1 MPAAAQGHR
10 YRAAVTKSGLTPLT
24 MPDSP
29 DGWGDWLGERCGAEL
44 ATARALVSAI
54 KDARPTD
61 TGQLLTDWNEV
72 SIALHN
78 AMSAASLI
86 SQVHPQ
92 ESLRSQAE
100 AAEQEGNQLSTD
112 LGLDRDLYEIFAAA
126 DPAGLDEAAA
136 RVLRLTLRDFRR
148 AGVDQDEP
156 TRARLRELGDREL
169 VVNQEL
175 GKNARDD
182 VRSISVTPG
191 QLAGLPQDYID
202 THPAGTDGRV
212 TITTDYPDTIPF
224 MSFALDADARRAL
237 HLEFNNRAW
246 PVNDAVLQELL
257 GLRAEHAKILGFD
270 SWADFD
276 AEVKM
281 IGRGAAIGE
290 FIDQIAT
297 AAEESGRRDLAVL
310 LERLRADRPGATVV
324 DRADSAFYSQVV
336 RRERFDVDAQRV
348 RRYFEFAKV
357 RQGLLDVTGRLF
369 GLSYA
374 RVQDADSW
382 HEDVAVYDVQLEGT
396 PLGRIYLDLHPRE
409 GKYKHAAQFDL
420 VAGIRDRQ
428 LPEGGLVCNFGR
440 GLIEHSDVVT
450 LFHEFGHLVHHLL
463 AGRHQWARFSGV
475 ATEWDFV
482 EAPSQLLEEWAWDAD
497 VLRTFA
503 TNDAGEPIPEDLV
516 AKMRAGE
523 DFAKGCFARTQM
535 FYAAVSYRLHQQP
548 VADITAFVQEV
559 QGAYDLFAPV
569 EGTHFHA
576 SFGHLGGYSSAYYT
590 YMWSLVIAKDLFS
603 AFDRSDLFAPETARR
618 YRDTILAAGGSKD
631 AAELVADFLDRPY
644 TIEAFGTWLQE
655 APLAEEPVADGT
667 VAG

>member
-1 MPAAAQGHR
+1 
-10 YRAAVTKSGLTPLT
+10 

-29 DGWGDWLGERCGAEL
+29 DGWGEWLNQRCGAEL
-44 ATARALVSAI
+44 ETARALVAAI
-54 KDARPTD
+54 KEARPT
-61 TGQLLTDWNEV
+61 QASRLLTDWNEV
-72 SIALHN
+72 EIALHN
-78 AMSAASLI
+78 AMSAASLL
-86 SQVHPQ
+86 SQVHPL
-92 ESLRSQAE
+92 EALRSQAE
-100 AAEQEGNQLSTD
+100 AAEQEGNQLVTD

-126 DPAGLDEAAA
+126 DPTGLDEAAT

-169 VVNQEL
+169 VVDQQF
-175 GKNARDD
+175 GKNTRDD
-182 VRSISVTPG
+182 VRSISVTTG

-202 THPAGTDGRV
+202 AHPVGADGHV
-212 TITTDYPDTIPF
+212 TISTDYPDTIPF
-224 MSFALDADARRAL
+224 MTFALDADARRAL
-237 HLEFNNRAW
+237 VLEFNNRAW

-257 GLRAEHAKILGFD
+257 GLRAEHAKILGFE

-276 AEVKM
+276 AEIKM

-290 FIDQIAT
+290 FIDQIT
-297 AAEESGRRDLAVL
+297 AAAEVSGRRDLAVL
-310 LERLRADRPGATVV
+310 LERLRADRPEVNVV
-324 DRADSAFYSQVV
+324 DRADSAFYSEVA
-336 RRERFDVDAQRV
+336 RRERFDVDAQQV
-348 RRYFEFAKV
+348 RGYFDFAKV

-374 RVQDADSW
+374 RVQDARSW
-382 HEDVAVYDVQLEGT
+382 HEDVAVYDVQLGGA

-428 LPEGGLVCNFGR
+428 LPEGVLVCNFGR
-440 GLIEHSDVVT
+440 GLMQHSDVVT

-463 AGRHQWARFSGV
+463 AGRHPWARFSGV

-503 TNDAGEPIPEDLV
+503 TNGAGEPIPVELV

-523 DFAKGCFARTQM
+523 DFGKGTFARTQM
-535 FYAAVSYRLHQQP
+535 FYAALSYRLHIQP
-548 VADITAFVQEV
+548 VADITAFVKEV
-559 QGAYDLFAPV
+559 QAAYDLFTQV
-569 EGTHFHA
+569 EGSHFHA

-603 AFDRSDLFAPETARR
+603 AFDREDLFAPETARR

-631 AAELVADFLDRPY
+631 AAELVADFLGRPY
-644 TIEAFGTWLQE
+644 NVEAFGTWLQE
-655 APLAEEPVADGT
+655 TP
-667 VAG
+667 AG

>member
-1 MPAAAQGHR
+1 M
-10 YRAAVTKSGLTPLT
+10 TNSELTPLT
-24 MPDSP
+24 LPVSP
-29 DGWGDWLGERCGAEL
+29 EGWGDWLGQRCGVQL
-44 ATARALVSAI
+44 ARARALVAVI
-54 KDARPTD
+54 KDTHPAAAD
-61 TGQLLTDWNEV
+61 TLLGGWNEV
-72 SIALHN
+72 SIALGN

-92 ESLRSQAE
+92 EELRSQAE
-100 AAEQEGNQLSTD
+100 TAEQEGHKLSTD
-112 LGLDRDLYEIFAAA
+112 LALDRDLFEIFAAA
-126 DPAGLDEAAA
+126 DPTGLDEGAA
-136 RVLRLTLRDFRR
+136 RVLRLALRDFRR

-156 TRARLRELGDREL
+156 TRARLRELSDREL
-169 VVNQEL
+169 VVDQEF
-175 GKNARDD
+175 GKNTRDD
-182 VRSISVTPG
+182 VRSISVTPD
-191 QLAGLPQDYID
+191 QLAGLPQDYVEA
-202 THPAGTDGRV
+202 HPVDADGRV
-212 TITTDYPDTIPF
+212 TITTEYPDTIPF
-224 MSFALDADARRAL
+224 MTFALDAEARRAL
-237 HLEFNNRAW
+237 VVEFNNRAW

-257 GLRAEHAKILGFD
+257 GLRAEHARILGFD

-290 FIDQIAT
+290 FIDQIT
-297 AAEESGRRDLAVL
+297 AASDESGRRDLAVL
-310 LERLRADRPGATVV
+310 LERLQADRPGASVV
-324 DRADSAFYSQVV
+324 DRADSAFYKEVV
-336 RRERFDVDAQRV
+336 RRERFDVDAQQV

-374 RVQDADSW
+374 RVEEAGSW

-396 PLGRIYLDLHPRE
+396 SLGRIYLDLHPRE

-428 LPEGGLVCNFGR
+428 LSEGVLVCNFGR
-440 GLIEHSDVVT
+440 GLMEHSDVVT

-463 AGRHQWARFSGV
+463 AGRHPWARFSGV

-482 EAPSQLLEEWAWDAD
+482 EAPSQLLEEWAWDAS
-497 VLRTFA
+497 VLRSFA
-503 TNDAGEPIPEDLV
+503 TDDAGEPIPEELV

-523 DFAKGCFARTQM
+523 DFGKGCFVRTQM
-535 FYAAVSYRLHQQP
+535 FYAALSYRLHKEP
-548 VADITAFVQEV
+548 VADITAFVREIQA
-559 QGAYDLFAPV
+559 AYDLFAQV

-603 AFDRSDLFAPETARR
+603 AFDRDDLFAPETARR

-631 AAELVADFLDRPY
+631 AAELVTDFLGRPY
-644 TIEAFGTWLQE
+644 NIEAFSTWLQD
-655 APLAEEPVADGT
+655 APVG
-667 VAG
+667 

>member
-1 MPAAAQGHR
+1 MN
-10 YRAAVTKSGLTPLT
+10 SGLTPLT

-29 DGWGDWLGERCGAEL
+29 DGWGDWLSERCGAQL
-44 ATARALVSAI
+44 ATARARVGAI
-54 KDARPTD
+54 KEGPPTD
-61 TGQLLTDWNEV
+61 ATGLLIAWNEV

-78 AMSAASLI
+78 AMSAASLV

-92 ESLRSQAE
+92 EALRSQAE

-112 LGLDRDLYEIFAAA
+112 LGLDRDLFEIFAVA

-169 VVNQEL
+169 VVDQEF
-175 GKNARDD
+175 GKNIRDD

-202 THPAGTDGRV
+202 AHPPGADGRV
-212 TITTDYPDTIPF
+212 KITTDYPDTIPF
-224 MSFALDADARRAL
+224 LSFALDAEARRAL
-237 HLEFNNRAW
+237 IVEFLNRAW
-246 PVNDAVLQELL
+246 PVNDMVLQELL
-257 GLRAEHAKILGFD
+257 ALRAEHAKMLGFD

-290 FIDQIAT
+290 FIDQIA
-297 AAEESGRRDLAVL
+297 AAAVESGRRDLAVL
-310 LERLRADRPGATVV
+310 LERLRADRPEVNAV
-324 DRADSAFYSQVV
+324 DRADSAFYHEVV
-336 RRERFDVDAQRV
+336 RRERFHVDAQLV

-369 GLSYA
+369 ALSYT
-374 RVQDADSW
+374 RVHDAVSW
-382 HEDVAVYDVQLEGT
+382 HEDVAVYDVQLEGA

-409 GKYKHAAQFDL
+409 GKYKHAAQFGL
-420 VAGIRDRQ
+420 VPGVRDRQ
-428 LPEGGLVCNFGR
+428 LPEGVLVCNFGR
-440 GLIEHSDVVT
+440 GLMEHSDVVT

-463 AGRHQWARFSGV
+463 AGRHEWARFSGV

-503 TNDAGEPIPEDLV
+503 TDKAGEPIPAELV

-523 DFAKGCFARTQM
+523 EFGKGCLARTQM
-535 FYAAVSYRLHQQP
+535 FYAALSYRLHREP
-548 VADITAFVQEV
+548 VADITAFGKEIQ
-559 QGAYDLFAPV
+559 AACDLYAHI

-576 SFGHLGGYSSAYYT
+576 SFVHLGGYSSAYYT

-603 AFDRSDLFAPETARR
+603 TFDRQDLFAPENARR

-631 AAELVADFLDRPY
+631 AAELVADFLGRPY
-644 TIEAFGTWLQE
+644 NIEAFSSWLQE
-655 APLAEEPVADGT
+655 APKR
-667 VAG
+667 

>member
-1 MPAAAQGHR
+1 M
-10 YRAAVTKSGLTPLT
+10 TNSGLTPLT

-29 DGWGDWLGERCGAEL
+29 DGWGDWLGERCTAQL
-44 ATARALVSAI
+44 ATARALVAAI
-54 KDARPTD
+54 KDAPPTD
-61 TGQLLTDWNEV
+61 AIGLLTAWNDV
-72 SIALHN
+72 SIALDN
-78 AMSAASLI
+78 AMYAASLI

-112 LGLDRDLYEIFAAA
+112 LGLDRDLFELFAAA
-126 DPAGLDEAAA
+126 DPTGLDEAAA

-156 TRARLRELGDREL
+156 TRARLRELADREL
-169 VVNQEL
+169 VVDQEF
-175 GKNARDD
+175 GKNIRDD
-182 VRSISVTPG
+182 VRSISVTTD

-202 THPAGTDGRV
+202 AHPLVDGCA
-212 TITTDYPDTIPF
+212 TITTDYPDLIPF

-237 HLEFNNRAW
+237 VMEFNNCAW

-257 GLRAEHAKILGFD
+257 GLRAEHARILGFD

-310 LERLRADRPGATVV
+310 LERLRADRPEVDVV
-324 DRADSAFYSQVV
+324 DSADSAFYKQVV
-336 RRERFDVDAQRV
+336 RRERFDVDAQQV

-357 RQGLLDVTGRLF
+357 REGLLDVTGRLF
-369 GLSYA
+369 GLSYT
-374 RVQDADSW
+374 RVPDAVSW
-382 HEDVAVYDVQLEGT
+382 HEDVAVYDVQLDGA

-420 VAGIRDRQ
+420 APGIRDRQ
-428 LPEGGLVCNFGR
+428 LPEGVLVCNFGR
-440 GLIEHSDVVT
+440 GLMEHSDVVT
-450 LFHEFGHLVHHLL
+450 LFHEFGHLVHDLL
-463 AGRHQWARFSGV
+463 AGRHQWARFAGV

-503 TNDAGEPIPEDLV
+503 TDDAGQPIPAELV

-523 DFAKGCFARTQM
+523 DFGKGCFARTQM
-535 FYAAVSYRLHQQP
+535 FAAALSYRLHQEP
-548 VADITAFVQEV
+548 VADITVFVKEIQA
-559 QGAYDLFAPV
+559 AYDLYAHV
-569 EGTHFHA
+569 EGTHMHT
-576 SFGHLGGYSSAYYT
+576 SFDHLAGYSSAYYT

-603 AFDRSDLFAPETARR
+603 AFDRDDLFAPENARR

-631 AAELVADFLDRPY
+631 AAELVADFLGRPY
-644 TIEAFGTWLQE
+644 NIEAFSRWLQE
-655 APLAEEPVADGT
+655 APKG
-667 VAG
+667 

>member
-1 MPAAAQGHR
+1 
-10 YRAAVTKSGLTPLT
+10 

-29 DGWGDWLGERCGAEL
+29 DGWGEWLNQRCGAEL
-44 ATARALVSAI
+44 ETARALVAAI
-54 KDARPTD
+54 KEARPT
-61 TGQLLTDWNEV
+61 QASRLLTDWNEV
-72 SIALHN
+72 EIALHN
-78 AMSAASLI
+78 AMSAASLL
-86 SQVHPQ
+86 SQVHPL
-92 ESLRSQAE
+92 EALRSQAE
-100 AAEQEGNQLSTD
+100 AAEQEGNQLVTD

-126 DPAGLDEAAA
+126 DPTGLDEAAT

-169 VVNQEL
+169 VVDQQF
-175 GKNARDD
+175 GKNTRDD
-182 VRSISVTPG
+182 VRSISVTTG

-202 THPAGTDGRV
+202 AHPVGPDGRV
-212 TITTDYPDTIPF
+212 AISTDYPDTIPF
-224 MSFALDADARRAL
+224 MTFAVDADARRAL
-237 HLEFNNRAW
+237 VLEFNNRAW

-257 GLRAEHAKILGFD
+257 GLRAEHAKILGFE

-276 AEVKM
+276 AEIKM

-290 FIDQIAT
+290 FIDQIT
-297 AAEESGRRDLAVL
+297 AAAEVSGRRDLAVL
-310 LERLRADRPGATVV
+310 LERLRADRPEVNVV
-324 DRADSAFYSQVV
+324 DRADSAFYSEVA
-336 RRERFDVDAQRV
+336 RRERFDVDAQQV
-348 RRYFEFAKV
+348 RGYFDFAKV

-374 RVQDADSW
+374 RVQDARSW
-382 HEDVAVYDVQLEGT
+382 HEDVAVYDVQLGGA

-428 LPEGGLVCNFGR
+428 LPEGVLVCNFGR
-440 GLIEHSDVVT
+440 GLMQHSDVVT

-463 AGRHQWARFSGV
+463 AGRHPWARFSGV

-503 TNDAGEPIPEDLV
+503 TNGAGEPIPVGLV

-523 DFAKGCFARTQM
+523 DFGKGTFARTQM
-535 FYAAVSYRLHQQP
+535 FYAALSYRLHIQP
-548 VADITAFVQEV
+548 VADITAFVKEV
-559 QGAYDLFAPV
+559 QAAYDLFTQV
-569 EGTHFHA
+569 EGSHFHA

-603 AFDRSDLFAPETARR
+603 AFDREDLFAPETARR

-631 AAELVADFLDRPY
+631 AAELVADFLGRPY
-644 TIEAFGTWLQE
+644 NVEAFGTWLQE
-655 APLAEEPVADGT
+655 TP
-667 VAG
+667 AG

>member
-1 MPAAAQGHR
+1 M
-10 YRAAVTKSGLTPLT
+10 TNSGLTPLT

-29 DGWGDWLGERCGAEL
+29 DGWGDWLGERCTAQL
-44 ATARALVSAI
+44 ATVRALVAAI
-54 KDARPTD
+54 KDAPPTD
-61 TGQLLTDWNEV
+61 AIGLLTAWNNV
-72 SIALHN
+72 SIALDN
-78 AMSAASLI
+78 AMYAASLI

-112 LGLDRDLYEIFAAA
+112 LGLDRDLFELFAAA
-126 DPAGLDEAAA
+126 DPTGLDEDAA

-169 VVNQEL
+169 VVDQEF
-175 GKNARDD
+175 GKNIRDD
-182 VRSISVTPG
+182 VRSISVTTD

-202 THPAGTDGRV
+202 AHPLVDGRA
-212 TITTDYPDTIPF
+212 TITTDYPDLIPF

-237 HLEFNNRAW
+237 VMEFNNCAW

-257 GLRAEHAKILGFD
+257 GLRAEHARILGFD

-281 IGRGAAIGE
+281 IGRGTAIGE
-290 FIDQIAT
+290 FIDQIAA

-310 LERLRADRPGATVV
+310 LERLRADRPEVDVV
-324 DRADSAFYSQVV
+324 DSADSAFYKQVV
-336 RRERFDVDAQRV
+336 RRERFDVDAQQV

-369 GLSYA
+369 GLGYT
-374 RVQDADSW
+374 RVPDAVSW
-382 HEDVAVYDVQLEGT
+382 HEDVAVYDVQLDGA

-420 VAGIRDRQ
+420 APGIRDRQ
-428 LPEGGLVCNFGR
+428 LPEGVLVCNFGR
-440 GLIEHSDVVT
+440 GLMEHSDVVT
-450 LFHEFGHLVHHLL
+450 LFHEFGHLVHDML

-497 VLRTFA
+497 VLGTFA
-503 TNDAGEPIPEDLV
+503 TNDAGEPIPAELV

-523 DFAKGCFARTQM
+523 DFGKGCFARTQM
-535 FYAAVSYRLHQQP
+535 FAAALSYRLHQTP
-548 VADITAFVQEV
+548 VADVTVLVKEIQA
-559 QGAYDLFAPV
+559 AYDLYAHV
-569 EGTHFHA
+569 EGTHMHT
-576 SFGHLGGYSSAYYT
+576 SFGHLAGYSSAYYT

-603 AFDRSDLFAPETARR
+603 AFDRDDLFAPENARR

-631 AAELVADFLDRPY
+631 AAELVADFLGRPY
-644 TIEAFGTWLQE
+644 NIEAFSRWLQE
-655 APLAEEPVADGT
+655 APKGWVS
-667 VAG
+667 AG

>member
-1 MPAAAQGHR
+1 
-10 YRAAVTKSGLTPLT
+10 
-24 MPDSP
+24 MPDAP
-29 DGWGDWLGERCGAEL
+29 DAADSWGEWLGERCGAQL
-44 ATARALVSAI
+44 ATARDLVAALKKAPPA
-54 KDARPTD
+54 KTPR
-61 TGQLLTDWNEV
+61 LLSGWNDV

-100 AAEQEGNQLSTD
+100 AAEQEGNQLVTD
-112 LGLDRDLYEIFAAA
+112 LGLDRDLFEIFAAA
-126 DPAGLDEAAA
+126 DPTGLDDAQA

-156 TRARLRELGDREL
+156 SRARLRELADREL
-169 VVNQEL
+169 VVNQEF
-175 GKNARDD
+175 GKNTRDD
-182 VRSISVTPG
+182 VRSISVTPD
-191 QLAGLPQDYID
+191 QLGGLPQDYVQA
-202 THPAGTDGRV
+202 HPVGTDGRV

-224 MSFALDADARRAL
+224 MSFALDAGARRAL
-237 HLEFNNRAW
+237 VLEFNNRAW
-246 PVNDAVLQELL
+246 PVNDGVLQELL
-257 GLRAEHAKILGFD
+257 ALRAEHARILGFD

-281 IGRGAAIGE
+281 IGHGAAIGE
-290 FIDQIAT
+290 FIDRIT
-297 AAEESGRRDLAVL
+297 AAADESGRRDLAVL
-310 LERLRADRPGATVV
+310 LERLRADRPGVTVV
-324 DRADSAFYSQVV
+324 DRADSAFYTEVV
-336 RRERFDVDAQRV
+336 RRERFDVDAQQV
-348 RRYFEFAKV
+348 RRYFDFAKV

-369 GLSYA
+369 GLSYE
-374 RVQDADSW
+374 RVPDAVSW
-382 HEDVAVYDVQLEGT
+382 HEDVAVYDVRLEGAA
-396 PLGRIYLDLHPRE
+396 LGRIHLDLHPRE

-428 LPEGGLVCNFGR
+428 LPEGVLVCNFGR
-440 GLIEHSDVVT
+440 GLMEHSDVVT

-463 AGRHQWARFSGV
+463 AGGHDWSRFSGV

-503 TNDAGEPIPEDLV
+503 TDDAGEPIPELLV

-523 DFAKGCFARTQM
+523 DFCKGTFARTQM
-535 FYAAVSYRLHQQP
+535 FYAALSYRLHHER
-548 VADITAFVQEV
+548 VEDISDFVKGTQAE
-559 QGAYDLFAPV
+559 YDLFAHV

-603 AFDRSDLFAPETARR
+603 AFDRDDLFAPENARR

-631 AAELVADFLDRPY
+631 AAELVADFLGRPY
-644 TIEAFGTWLQE
+644 NIEAFTAWLQE
-655 APLAEEPVADGT
+655 APAV
-667 VAG
+667 

>member
-1 MPAAAQGHR
+1 
-10 YRAAVTKSGLTPLT
+10 

-29 DGWGDWLGERCGAEL
+29 DGWGEWLGERCGAQL
-44 ATARALVSAI
+44 ATARALVAAI
-54 KDARPTD
+54 KQTPPTH
-61 TGQLLTDWNEV
+61 TAQLLTDWNEV
-72 SIALHN
+72 AIALHN
-78 AMSAASLI
+78 AMSAAALI

-100 AAEQEGNQLSTD
+100 SAEQEGNQLSTD
-112 LGLDRDLYEIFAAA
+112 LGLDRDLFEIFAAA
-126 DPAGLDEAAA
+126 DLTGLDEDES
-136 RVLRLTLRDFRR
+136 RVMSLILRDFRR
-148 AGVDQDEP
+148 AGVDQDEQ

-169 VVNQEL
+169 VVDQEF
-175 GKNARDD
+175 GKNTRDD
-182 VRSISVTPG
+182 VRSISLAPD
-191 QLAGLPQDYID
+191 QLAGLPQDYVD
-202 THPAGTDGRV
+202 AHPVGADGRV
-212 TITTDYPDTIPF
+212 VITTDYPDSIPF
-224 MSFALDADARRAL
+224 MTFALDAGARRAL
-237 HLEFNNRAW
+237 LLEFNNRAW

-257 GLRAEHAKILGFD
+257 GLRAEHAKILGFE

-290 FIDQIAT
+290 FIDQIT
-297 AAEESGRRDLAVL
+297 AAAEVSGRRDLAVL
-310 LERLRADRPGATVV
+310 LERLRADRPEVNVV
-324 DRADSAFYSQVV
+324 DRADSAFYSEVV
-336 RRERFDVDAQRV
+336 RRERFDVDAQQV
-348 RRYFEFAKV
+348 RGYFDFAKV

-374 RVQDADSW
+374 RVDEAASW
-382 HEDVAVYDVQLEGT
+382 HEDVAVYDVQLEGA

-428 LPEGGLVCNFGR
+428 LPEGVLVCNFGR
-440 GLIEHSDVVT
+440 GLMQHSDVVT

-463 AGRHQWARFSGV
+463 AGRHPWARFSGV

-482 EAPSQLLEEWAWDAD
+482 EAPSQLLEEWAWDAE

-503 TNDAGEPIPEDLV
+503 TNGTGEPIPVELV

-523 DFAKGCFARTQM
+523 DFGKGTFARTQM
-535 FYAAVSYRLHQQP
+535 FYAALSYRLHIQP
-548 VADITAFVQEV
+548 VADITAFVKEV
-559 QGAYDLFAPV
+559 QVAYDLFAHV

-603 AFDRSDLFAPETARR
+603 AFDREDLFAPETARR

-631 AAELVADFLDRPY
+631 AAELVADFLGRPY
-644 TIEAFGTWLQE
+644 NVEAFSTWLQE
-655 APLAEEPVADGT
+655 AP
-667 VAG
+667 AG

>member
-1 MPAAAQGHR
+1 MNSAL
-10 YRAAVTKSGLTPLT
+10 KPLT
-24 MPDSP
+24 MPDSH
-29 DGWGDWLGERCGAEL
+29 DGWGDWLAERCGAQLE
-44 ATARALVSAI
+44 AARALVDAI
-54 KDARPTD
+54 KDAPAADAAR
-61 TGQLLTDWNEV
+61 LLVDWNEV
-72 SIALHN
+72 SIALGN

-92 ESLRSQAE
+92 EAMRSQAE
-100 AAEQEGNQLSTD
+100 AAEQEGNRLSTD
-112 LGLDRDLYEIFAAA
+112 LGLDRDLFDIFAAA
-126 DPAGLDEAAA
+126 DPTGLDEAAK

-148 AGVDQDEP
+148 AGVDKDEP
-156 TRARLRELGDREL
+156 TRARLRELGEREL
-169 VVNQEL
+169 VVDQEF
-175 GKNARDD
+175 GKNTRDD
-182 VRSISVTPG
+182 VRCISVTTD

-202 THPAGTDGRV
+202 AHPLDADGRA

-224 MSFALDADARRAL
+224 MTFALDAEARRAL
-237 HLEFNNRAW
+237 VLEFNNRAW
-246 PVNDAVLQELL
+246 PVNDGVLQELL
-257 GLRAEHAKILGFD
+257 ALRAEHARILGFD

-281 IGRGAAIGE
+281 IGRGDAIGE
-290 FIDQIAT
+290 FIDQIA
-297 AAEESGRRDLAVL
+297 AAADESGRRDLALL
-310 LERLRADRPGATVV
+310 LERLRADRPAANAV
-324 DRADSAFYSQVV
+324 DQADSAFYKEVV
-336 RRERFDVDAQRV
+336 RRERFDVDAQQV

-369 GLSYA
+369 GLSYT
-374 RVQDADSW
+374 RVQDASSW
-382 HEDVAVYDVQLEGT
+382 HEDVAAYDVQLEGA

-428 LPEGGLVCNFGR
+428 LPEGVLVCNFGR
-440 GLIEHSDVVT
+440 GLMEHSDVVT

-497 VLRTFA
+497 VLHTFA
-503 TNDAGEPIPEDLV
+503 TDDAGEPISAELV

-523 DFAKGCFARTQM
+523 DFGKGCLVRTQM
-535 FYAAVSYRLHQQP
+535 FYTALSYRLHHKP
-548 VADITAFVQEV
+548 VADITAFVKEIQA
-559 QGAYDLFAPV
+559 AYDLHAHV

-603 AFDRSDLFAPETARR
+603 AFDRDDLFAPENARR

-631 AAELVADFLDRPY
+631 AAEIVADFLGRPY
-644 TIEAFGTWLQE
+644 NIEAFGTWLQE
-655 APLAEEPVADGT
+655 APKGYAS
-667 VAG
+667 AG

>member
-1 MPAAAQGHR
+1 
-10 YRAAVTKSGLTPLT
+10 

-29 DGWGDWLGERCGAEL
+29 DGWGEWLNQRCGAEL
-44 ATARALVSAI
+44 ETARALVAAI
-54 KDARPTD
+54 KEARPT
-61 TGQLLTDWNEV
+61 QASRLLTDWNEV
-72 SIALHN
+72 EIALHN
-78 AMSAASLI
+78 AMSAASLL
-86 SQVHPQ
+86 SQVHPL
-92 ESLRSQAE
+92 EALRSQAE
-100 AAEQEGNQLSTD
+100 AAEQEGNQLVTD

-126 DPAGLDEAAA
+126 DPTGLDEAAT

-169 VVNQEL
+169 VVDQQF
-175 GKNARDD
+175 GKNTRDD
-182 VRSISVTPG
+182 VRSISVTTG

-202 THPAGTDGRV
+202 AHPVGPDGRV
-212 TITTDYPDTIPF
+212 AISTDYPDTIPF
-224 MSFALDADARRAL
+224 MTFALDADARRAL
-237 HLEFNNRAW
+237 VLEFNNRAW

-257 GLRAEHAKILGFD
+257 GLRAEHAKILGFE

-276 AEVKM
+276 AEIKM

-290 FIDQIAT
+290 FIDQIT
-297 AAEESGRRDLAVL
+297 AAAEVSGRRDLAVL
-310 LERLRADRPGATVV
+310 LERLRADRPEVNVV
-324 DRADSAFYSQVV
+324 DRADSAFYSEVA
-336 RRERFDVDAQRV
+336 RRERFDVDAQQV
-348 RRYFEFAKV
+348 RGYFDFAKV

-374 RVQDADSW
+374 RVQDARSW
-382 HEDVAVYDVQLEGT
+382 HEDVAVYDVQLGGA

-428 LPEGGLVCNFGR
+428 LPEGVLVCNFGR
-440 GLIEHSDVVT
+440 GLMQHSDVVT

-463 AGRHQWARFSGV
+463 AGRHPWARFSGV

-503 TNDAGEPIPEDLV
+503 TNGADEPIPVELV

-523 DFAKGCFARTQM
+523 DFGKGTFARTQM
-535 FYAAVSYRLHQQP
+535 FYAALSYRLHIQP
-548 VADITAFVQEV
+548 VADITAFVKEV
-559 QGAYDLFAPV
+559 QAAYDLFAQV
-569 EGTHFHA
+569 EGSHFHA

-603 AFDRSDLFAPETARR
+603 AFDREDLFAPETARR

-631 AAELVADFLDRPY
+631 AAELVADFLGRPY
-644 TIEAFGTWLQE
+644 NVEAFSTWLQE
-655 APLAEEPVADGT
+655 TP
-667 VAG
+667 AG